1 MWGKMVIFSRDRL
14 TKKATSEQR
23 PKIGEEVHC
32 PAISG
37 DEAPQAKE
45 SEHNG
50 LGLKLGRCVRSRVG
64 QAENYRLWV
73 QRKNGAQVTE
83 HL

>member
-1 MWGKMVIFSRDRL
+1 MKKNQGGGIETWGKMVIFSRDRL

-23 PKIGEEVHC
+23 PKRDGEVHR

-50 LGLKLGRCVRSRVG
+50 LGLKLPVW
-64 QAENYRLWV
+64 QE
-73 QRKNGAQVTE
+73 QGAPG
-83 HL
+83 